1 MKKNISFLGIAILGG
16 MITLVGYKL
25 FFDGLV
31 IIERSGPEKSSIVQ
45 TNFTIPNSDSNS
57 FEISSIDFTLAAEK
71 SLNSVVHV
79 KNTTIKTQYNP
90 LAEFFYGNGSGSRK
104 LEQVGTGSGVII
116 SADGYIVTNNHVIDG
131 ANDIEIILNDKK
143 VYKAKVIGVDKN
155 DDIALLKI
163 SADNELPFITFANS
177 DNVKV
182 GEWVLAVGNP
192 YNLTSTVTAGIV
204 SAKGRDLDGNGSIDS
219 FIQTDAAVNPGNSGG
234 ALVNT
239 RGELI
244 GINTAISSRTGS
256 FIGYSFAVPSN
267 ITKKVID
274 DLLEFGNIQ
283 EAVLGI
289 RFSPQEN
296 DEILGV
302 RIAEVEQGQG
312 AASAGL
318 KKDDIITKI
327 NEVKIT
333 KFADL
338 RGQLSAKRPGEFV
351 EITVNRNGQYL
362 KKNVK
367 LGKKIPQFISSS
379 FNWELKDVSK
389 EEQKRLNISGGA
401 KIYETIDRGD
411 QNNLNSYII
420 TKINDKSVKNA
431 EEGLK
436 MLESVANSRSYIII
450 ELINLKGGKETLRF
464 R

>member
-333 KFADL
+333 KFSDL

-362 KKNVK
+362 TKNVK
-367 LGKKIPQFISSS
+367 LGKKIPQFI
-379 FNWELKDVSK
+379 
-389 EEQKRLNISGGA
+389 
-401 KIYETIDRGD
+401 
-411 QNNLNSYII
+411 
-420 TKINDKSVKNA
+420 
-431 EEGLK
+431 
-436 MLESVANSRSYIII
+436 
-450 ELINLKGGKETLRF
+450 
-464 R
+464 

>member
-57 FEISSIDFTLAAEK
+57 FEISSVDFTLAAEK

-302 RIAEVEQGQG
+302 KIAEVEQGQG

-333 KFADL
+333 KFSDL

-362 KKNVK
+362 TKNVK

>member
-333 KFADL
+333 KFSDL

-362 KKNVK
+362 TKNVK

-431 EEGLK
+431 EDGLK

>member
-333 KFADL
+333 KFSDL

-431 EEGLK
+431 EDGLK

>member
-333 KFADL
+333 KFSDL

-362 KKNVK
+362 TKNVK

-420 TKINDKSVKNA
+420 TKINDKSVKNV

>member
-192 YNLTSTVTAGIV
+192 Y
-204 SAKGRDLDGNGSIDS
+204 
-219 FIQTDAAVNPGNSGG
+219 
-234 ALVNT
+234 
-239 RGELI
+239 
-244 GINTAISSRTGS
+244 
-256 FIGYSFAVPSN
+256 
-267 ITKKVID
+267 
-274 DLLEFGNIQ
+274 
-283 EAVLGI
+283 
-289 RFSPQEN
+289 
-296 DEILGV
+296 ILH
-302 RIAEVEQGQG
+302 QQ
-312 AASAGL
+312 
-318 KKDDIITKI
+318 
-327 NEVKIT
+327 
-333 KFADL
+333 
-338 RGQLSAKRPGEFV
+338 
-351 EITVNRNGQYL
+351 
-362 KKNVK
+362 
-367 LGKKIPQFISSS
+367 
-379 FNWELKDVSK
+379 
-389 EEQKRLNISGGA
+389 
-401 KIYETIDRGD
+401 
-411 QNNLNSYII
+411 
-420 TKINDKSVKNA
+420 
-431 EEGLK
+431 
-436 MLESVANSRSYIII
+436 
-450 ELINLKGGKETLRF
+450 
-464 R
+464 

>member
-1 MKKNISFLGIAILGG
+1 MRKNISFLGIAILGG
-16 MITLVGYKL
+16 MITLGGYKL
-25 FFDGLV
+25 FFDGPV

-45 TNFTIPNSDSNS
+45 TNFTTPNSDSNS

-71 SLNSVVHV
+71 SLNAVVHV
-79 KNTTIKTQYNP
+79 KNTSIKTQYNP

-104 LEQVGTGSGVII
+104 FEQVGTGSGVII

-131 ANDIEIILNDKK
+131 ANEIEVTLNNKK
-143 VYKAKVIGVDKN
+143 VFKAELIGSDKN

-163 SADNELPFITFANS
+163 KTDIELPFITFANS

-244 GINTAISSRTGS
+244 GINTAISSSTGS
-256 FIGYSFAVPSN
+256 FVGYSFAVPSN

-274 DLLEFGNIQ
+274 DLLEFGNVQ

-289 RFSPQEN
+289 RFSLQEN

-302 RIAEVEQGQG
+302 KIADVEAGQG

-327 NEVKIT
+327 GEVNIT
-333 KFADL
+333 RFSDL

-362 KKNVK
+362 TKNVK
-367 LGKKIPQFISSS
+367 LGKKTPQFISSS
-379 FNWELKDVSK
+379 FKWELKDVSK

-431 EEGLK
+431 QEGVK
-436 MLESVANSRSYIII
+436 MLESIANSRSYIII
-450 ELINLKGGKETLRF
+450 ELINLKGEKETLRF

>member
-1 MKKNISFLGIAILGG
+1 MRKNISFLGIAILGG
-16 MITLVGYKL
+16 MITLGGYKL
-25 FFDGLV
+25 FFDGPV

-45 TNFTIPNSDSNS
+45 TNFTTPNSDSNS

-71 SLNSVVHV
+71 SLNAVVHV
-79 KNTTIKTQYNP
+79 KNTSIKTQYNP

-104 LEQVGTGSGVII
+104 FEQVGTGSGVII

-131 ANDIEIILNDKK
+131 ANEIEVTLNNKK
-143 VYKAKVIGVDKN
+143 VFKAELIGSDKN

-163 SADNELPFITFANS
+163 KTDIELPFITFANS

-244 GINTAISSRTGS
+244 GINTAISSSTGS
-256 FIGYSFAVPSN
+256 FVGYSFAVPSN

-274 DLLEFGNIQ
+274 DLLEFGNVQ

-289 RFSPQEN
+289 RFSLQEN
-296 DEILGV
+296 DEVLGV
-302 RIAEVEQGQG
+302 KIADVEAGQG

-327 NEVKIT
+327 GEVNIT
-333 KFADL
+333 KFSDL

-362 KKNVK
+362 TKNVK
-367 LGKKIPQFISSS
+367 LGKKTPQFISSS
-379 FNWELKDVSK
+379 FKWELKDVSK

-431 EEGLK
+431 QEGVK
-436 MLESVANSRSYIII
+436 MLESIANSRSYIII
-450 ELINLKGGKETLRF
+450 ELINLKGEKETLRF

>member
-333 KFADL
+333 KFSDL

-351 EITVNRNGQYL
+351 EITVNRNGQYFT
-362 KKNVK
+362 KNVK

-420 TKINDKSVKNA
+420 TKINDKIVKNA

-436 MLESVANSRSYIII
+436 MLESAANSRSYIII

>member
-1 MKKNISFLGIAILGG
+1 MRKNISLLGIAILGG
-16 MITLVGYKL
+16 IITLGGYKL
-25 FFDGLV
+25 FFDGPV
-31 IIERSGPEKSSIVQ
+31 IVERSGSENASIVK
-45 TNFTIPNSDSNS
+45 TNFTSPNTDSNR

-71 SLNSVVHV
+71 SLNAVVHV

-90 LAEFFYGNGSGSRK
+90 LADFLYGNGSGTRK
-104 LEQVGTGSGVII
+104 FEQVGTGSGVII

-131 ANDIEIILNDKK
+131 ANEIEVTLNNKK
-143 VYKAKVIGVDKN
+143 VFKAELIGTDKN

-163 SADNELPFITFANS
+163 KTDTELPFITFANS

-274 DLLEFGNIQ
+274 DLLEFGNVQ

-296 DEILGV
+296 DAVLGV
-302 RIAEVEQGQG
+302 KITDIEAGQG
-312 AASAGL
+312 AANAGL
-318 KKDDIITKI
+318 KKEDIIVKI
-327 NEVKIT
+327 GEVKIT

-338 RGQLSAKRPGEFV
+338 RGQLSAKRPGDFV

-362 KKNVK
+362 TKKVK
-367 LGKKIPQFISSS
+367 LGKKMPQFISSS

-411 QNNLNSYII
+411 ENNLNSYII
-420 TKINDKSVKNA
+420 TKINDKMVTNA

-436 MLESVANSRSYIII
+436 LLESIANSRSYIII
-450 ELINLKGGKETLRF
+450 ELINLKGEKETLRF

>member
-16 MITLVGYKL
+16 IITLVGYKL

-163 SADNELPFITFANS
+163 SADNELSFITFANS

-192 YNLTSTVTAGIV
+192 YNLKSTVTAGIV

-302 RIAEVEQGQG
+302 KIAEVEQGQG

-333 KFADL
+333 KFSDL

-351 EITVNRNGQYL
+351 EITVNRDGQYL

>member
-1 MKKNISFLGIAILGG
+1 

-333 KFADL
+333 KFSDL

-362 KKNVK
+362 TKNVK

>member
-302 RIAEVEQGQG
+302 KIAEVEQGQG

-318 KKDDIITKI
+318 KKDYIITKI

-333 KFADL
+333 KFSDL

-362 KKNVK
+362 TKNVK

>member
-1 MKKNISFLGIAILGG
+1 MRKNISLLGIAILGG
-16 MITLVGYKL
+16 IITLGGYKL
-25 FFDGLV
+25 FFDGPV
-31 IIERSGPEKSSIVQ
+31 IVERSGPENSSIVK
-45 TNFTIPNSDSNS
+45 TNYTSSNTDSNS

-71 SLNSVVHV
+71 SLNAVVHV

-90 LAEFFYGNGSGSRK
+90 LAEFFYGNGSGTRK
-104 LEQVGTGSGVII
+104 FEQVGTGSGVII

-131 ANDIEIILNDKK
+131 ANEIEVTLNNKK
-143 VYKAKVIGVDKN
+143 VFKAELIGTDKN

-163 SADNELPFITFANS
+163 KTDTELPFITFANS

-274 DLLEFGNIQ
+274 DLLEFGNVQ

-296 DEILGV
+296 DAVLGV
-302 RIAEVEQGQG
+302 KITDIEAGQG
-312 AASAGL
+312 AANAGL
-318 KKDDIITKI
+318 KKEDIIVKI
-327 NEVKIT
+327 GEVKIT

-338 RGQLSAKRPGEFV
+338 RGQLSAKRPGDFV

-362 KKNVK
+362 TKKVK
-367 LGKKIPQFISSS
+367 LGKKMPQFISSS

-411 QNNLNSYII
+411 ENNLNSYII
-420 TKINDKSVKNA
+420 TKINDKMVANA

-436 MLESVANSRSYIII
+436 LLESIANSRSYIII
-450 ELINLKGGKETLRF
+450 ELINLKGEKETIRF